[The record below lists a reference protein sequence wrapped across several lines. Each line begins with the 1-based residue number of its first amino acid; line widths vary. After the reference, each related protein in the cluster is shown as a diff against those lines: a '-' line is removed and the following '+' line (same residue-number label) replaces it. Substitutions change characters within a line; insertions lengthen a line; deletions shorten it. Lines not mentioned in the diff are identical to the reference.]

1 MKRDLLWIHSEAPHH
16 HLTHCDRN
24 LFLVLKKVLPYGF
37 CKAWLNISGRS
48 AGDFLTKQ
56 FGVFDMPDERRAQ
69 GPKPVLRT
77 RPVTMLTAIGLCVL
91 IMVMRLVPDSR
102 DPGSSQ
108 LPVSATTA
116 AR

>member
-1 MKRDLLWIHSEAPHH
+1 M
-16 HLTHCDRN
+16 
-24 LFLVLKKVLPYGF
+24 PYGLARLGPIF
-37 CKAWLNISGRS
+37 RVTRPVI
-48 AGDFLTKQ
+48 FLTKQ
-56 FGVFDMPDERRAQ
+56 FGVPDMPDERRAN

-91 IMVMRLVPDSR
+91 IMVIQLVPDFR
-102 DPGSSQ
+102 DLGSSS

>member
-1 MKRDLLWIHSEAPHH
+1 
-16 HLTHCDRN
+16 
-24 LFLVLKKVLPYGF
+24 
-37 CKAWLNISGRS
+37 
-48 AGDFLTKQ
+48 
-56 FGVFDMPDERRAQ
+56 VFDMPEERRAHD
-69 GPKPVLRT
+69 PKPVLRT

-102 DPGSSQ
+102 DPGASH

>member
-1 MKRDLLWIHSEAPHH
+1 
-16 HLTHCDRN
+16 
-24 LFLVLKKVLPYGF
+24 
-37 CKAWLNISGRS
+37 
-48 AGDFLTKQ
+48 
-56 FGVFDMPDERRAQ
+56 MPDESGAN

-91 IMVMRLVPDSR
+91 IMVIQLVPDFR
-102 DPGSSQ
+102 DLGSSS